1 MGAAMDEQMQQARQA
16 FIEEARELLQAME
29 SILLQAE
36 EGQCDGEAIN
46 ALFRSAHTI
55 KGSAGLFGL
64 DTIVAF
70 THILENV
77 LENVRAGTQTLDASL
92 ASLLLNCA
100 DHLGNLI
107 ERVTQLRG
115 DDTEITVDAA
125 TIETGTALQTELSAY
140 LHAPSPPTPTTTTV
154 TEAAA
159 PVEKI
164 AKDTVEAD
172 TWHVSLRFGK
182 DVFRHGMD
190 PLSFVAYLA
199 EVGDIKQVSTLV
211 DAIPSAAEMD
221 PESCYLGFEID
232 LHSSASK
239 ETIEAVFDFVHDDC
253 AIRIIPPYSELQH
266 YVRLI
271 EELPEDALQI
281 GEILIRGGALTRNE
295 LDKALAA
302 QASQGE
308 ARQLIGELLVNE
320 GVASKEV
327 VHAALEKQKV
337 NTTRKI
343 AETKFLKVA
352 ADRLDHL
359 INLVGELVIAG
370 ATTAALAS
378 KDGNAALQESTA
390 VLSRLVEEIRDSALR
405 MRMVPIG
412 ETFSRFPRVVRDVSR
427 ELGKEIELKISGGET
442 ELDKSMV
449 EHIGDPLM
457 HLVRN
462 AIDHG
467 IESSAQR
474 VAAGKP
480 AAGTLHLNAFHDSG
494 SVVLEVRDDGGGLDR
509 NRIRTK
515 AIERGLITE
524 DAVLADRDLLR
535 LIFEPGFS
543 TAAAVTNLSGRG
555 VGMDVVKRNIEAM
568 RGTIE
573 LESTENV
580 GTAIRLRL
588 PLTLAIIDG
597 FVISVGKA
605 YFITPLEM
613 VMECLE
619 LKGVARD
626 SHYLNLRGEVLP
638 FVRLRELFELEG
650 EPSRHENVVVVR
662 CGGQKAGIVV
672 DVLHGEA
679 QTVIK
684 PLPSLFRKLRGIGGS
699 TILGSGEVA
708 LILDVMALIELA
720 VSTDTQTRL
729 TCNP

>member
-1 MGAAMDEQMQQARQA
+1 MDEQMQQARQA

-36 EGQCDGEAIN
+36 EGQCDAEAIN

-64 DTIVAF
+64 DIIVAF
-70 THILENV
+70 THTLENV
-77 LENVRAGTQTLDASL
+77 LENVRAGSQTLDASL

-100 DHLGNLI
+100 DHLGTLV
-107 ERVTQLRG
+107 ELATQLRG
-115 DDTEITVDAA
+115 EDTDIKVDAA
-125 TIETGTALQTELSAY
+125 TAETGKALQTGLSAY
-140 LHAPSPPTPTTTTV
+140 LHTPSPPPPAHTV
-154 TEAAA
+154 MEEAP

-164 AKDTVEAD
+164 AKSTVEAD
-172 TWHVSLRFGK
+172 TWHISLRFGK

-190 PLSFVAYLA
+190 PLSFVSYLS
-199 EVGDIKQVSTLV
+199 EVGEIKQISTLI
-211 DAIPSAAEMD
+211 DAMPSAAEMD

-232 LHSSASK
+232 LHSTATK
-239 ETIEAVFDFVHDDC
+239 ETIEAVFDFVREDC

-281 GEILIRGGALTRNE
+281 GEILVRGGALTRNE
-295 LDKALAA
+295 LTNALAA
-302 QASQGE
+302 QAQQGE
-308 ARQLIGELLVNE
+308 ERLLIGELLVNE
-320 GVASKEV
+320 GIAAKEV
-327 VHAALEKQKV
+327 VQAALEKQKV
-337 NTTRKI
+337 NTTKKI
-343 AETKFLKVA
+343 SETKFLKVA
-352 ADRLDHL
+352 ADRLDNL

-370 ATTAALAS
+370 ATTTALAS
-378 KDGNAALQESTA
+378 KDGNTALQESTA

-467 IESSAQR
+467 IEPSATR
-474 VAAGKP
+474 IATGKP
-480 AAGTLHLNAFHDSG
+480 ATGTLHLNAFHDSG

-524 DAVLADRDLLR
+524 DTVLADRDLLR

-543 TAAAVTNLSGRG
+543 TAAEVTNLSGRG

-573 LESTENV
+573 LESAENV
-580 GTAIRLRL
+580 GTTIRLRL

-638 FVRLRELFELEG
+638 FVRLRELFELDG

-729 TCNP
+729 TCNE

>member
-1 MGAAMDEQMQQARQA
+1 MDEQMQQARQA

-36 EGQCDGEAIN
+36 EGQCDAEAIN

-64 DTIVAF
+64 DAIVAF
-70 THILENV
+70 THTLENV
-77 LENVRAGTQTLDASL
+77 LENVRAGTQTLDAAL

-100 DHLGNLI
+100 DHLGNLV
-107 ERVTQLRG
+107 ELATLLRG
-115 DDTEITVDAA
+115 DDIDITVDAA
-125 TIETGTALQTELSAY
+125 SAETGTALQAELSAY
-140 LHAPSPPTPTTTTV
+140 LHAPSPPAPATATTV

-199 EVGDIKQVSTLV
+199 EIGEIKQVSTLI
-211 DAIPSAAEMD
+211 DAIPSAADMD

-253 AIRIIPPYSELQH
+253 TIRIIPPYSELQN

-308 ARQLIGELLVNE
+308 ARQLIGEMLVSD

-327 VHAALEKQKV
+327 VQAALEKQKV
-337 NTTRKI
+337 NTTKKI

-352 ADRLDHL
+352 ADRLDNL

-467 IESSAQR
+467 IESSAKR

-480 AAGTLHLNAFHDSG
+480 AAGTLHLNAYHDSG

-524 DAVLADRDLLR
+524 DTVLADRDLLR

-543 TAAAVTNLSGRG
+543 TAAEVTNLSGRG

-638 FVRLRELFELEG
+638 FVRLRELFELDG